1 MYQGARRRIRG
12 SQEESRDEKSD
23 DRDRRLR
30 DQARVHRSLEDRV
43 RGEAGDDA
51 LEQLLR
57 EEGQR
62 RQKRERPGGEPALQA
77 AGEPEHERDQDEADA
92 EREELR
98 REREVSVDPGV
109 LPADPD
115 DGVSGR
121 VAGEATDRSDRDGE
135 GEQAAVPHDT
145 GRVGDRTAARAG
157 EGYAPSAMVRARR
170 LAPLVL
176 ALLLPVA
183 GTARA
188 DADPASDVLY
198 VRDVFL
204 PLGATVTPEL
214 AQQLQD
220 ATRAARSAGKPVK
233 VALIAQPT
241 DLGGVPSLFG
251 KPVYYARFLG
261 AELQFLYRGK
271 VLVVMPQGAGLS
283 EGGRLVADAAVV
295 DARIGPGADGLA
307 RTAIDLVGQIAL
319 GKHAATRSG
328 VGSASGGGLP
338 AWGWIVIAGAP
349 AALIAAGLLLLLR
362 ARRGKLRGSAGPG
375 REGA

>member
-1 MYQGARRRIRG
+1 
-12 SQEESRDEKSD
+12 
-23 DRDRRLR
+23 
-30 DQARVHRSLEDRV
+30 
-43 RGEAGDDA
+43 
-51 LEQLLR
+51 
-57 EEGQR
+57 
-62 RQKRERPGGEPALQA
+62 
-77 AGEPEHERDQDEADA
+77 
-92 EREELR
+92 
-98 REREVSVDPGV
+98 
-109 LPADPD
+109 
-115 DGVSGR
+115 
-121 VAGEATDRSDRDGE
+121 
-135 GEQAAVPHDT
+135 
-145 GRVGDRTAARAG
+145 
-157 EGYAPSAMVRARR
+157 MVRARR

-198 VRDVFL
+198 LRDVFL

-233 VALIAQPT
+233 VALIAEPT

-338 AWGWIVIAGAP
+338 AWGWIVIAGVP